1 MTSQYFPLNV
11 RTFTPKVNL
20 QDTVNADD
28 VNSLQTEVY
37 NIEYYL
43 NGTSIAQEGMLTST
57 WTGTF
62 SQPSTPWNSL
72 SDRLA
77 NIEAGLVNG
86 VTTSNSPYFSKSGD
100 AVTAISSV
108 GITVKNGISSNTRNL
123 VETYTYG
130 NVLGFNVDNSGI
142 PHVGAANVVY
152 VNSSDWNTIQSEI
165 TATAAVASS
174 NPFNPFLL
182 AGM

>member
-37 NIEYYL
+37 NLEYYL
-43 NGTSIAQEGMLTST
+43 NGTNIAQEGMLTST

-62 SQPSTPWNSL
+62 TQPSSPWSSL

-86 VTTSNSPYFSKSGD
+86 VTTSNSPYFAKSGD
-100 AVTAISSV
+100 AVTALSTV
-108 GITVKNGISSNTRNL
+108 GITVKNGISSNTNNL

-130 NVLGFNVDNSGI
+130 NVLGFNIDNNGI

-165 TATAAVASS
+165 TAAAAVASS